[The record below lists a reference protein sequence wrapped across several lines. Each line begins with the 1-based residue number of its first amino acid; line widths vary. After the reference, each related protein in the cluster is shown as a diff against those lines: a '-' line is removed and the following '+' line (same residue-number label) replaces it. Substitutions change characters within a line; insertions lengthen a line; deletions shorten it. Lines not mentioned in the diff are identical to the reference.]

1 MTTAAKP
8 LPPHGSEA
16 RYQGAIGRPGCRCR
30 TCVTG
35 YTRAGQ
41 RRLLAHLAGQPPKIP
56 TGEVTAHLQQLLAA
70 DMSLSAIARAAGV
83 SRDTVTEHARGTH
96 PFIRRSRAVRILAVR
111 PEHADP
117 TCLVS
122 ALGSRRRI
130 QTLYA
135 AGHGA
140 YIIARHTDGLTAR
153 AVDYI
158 LNGTR
163 STVTIATRDAIAAA
177 YQQLA
182 DKPVSNP
189 RTQRRANAEGWPGPD
204 YWDDDDFDD
213 PDFTP
218 ATEKVTTRR
227 RDIAENANFIMRTT
241 GLDRHATAQRLG
253 IHKSYLD
260 HAFREHPEYDLGV
273 AA

>member
-1 MTTAAKP
+1 MTTAKP
-8 LPPHGSEA
+8 LPPHGTEA
-16 RYQGAIGRPGCRCR
+16 RYQGTIDRPACRCR
-30 TCVTG
+30 KCVTAW
-35 YTRAGQ
+35 TRAGQ
-41 RRLLAHLAGQPPKIP
+41 QRLLAHLAGQPPKIP
-56 TGEVTAHLQQLLAA
+56 TDEVTAHLNHLLATG
-70 DMSLSAIARAAGV
+70 MSLSAIARAAGV

-96 PFIRRSRAVRILAVR
+96 PYIRRSRAVRILAVR
-111 PEHADP
+111 PEHVDP
-117 TCLVS
+117 ASLVS

-135 AGHGA
+135 AGYGS
-140 YIIARHTDGLTAR
+140 YVIAKHAGITPRGL
-153 AVDYI
+153 DYI

-163 STVTIATRDAIAAA
+163 STVTIATRNTIAAA

-182 DKPVSNP
+182 DKPTSNP
-189 RTQRRANAEGWPGPD
+189 RTQRRAAAEGWPGPA

-213 PDFTP
+213 PDFEP
-218 ATEKVTTRR
+218 ATEKVTTKR
-227 RDIAENANFIMRTT
+227 RDIAENANWIMRTT

-253 IHKSYLD
+253 VHKSYLD